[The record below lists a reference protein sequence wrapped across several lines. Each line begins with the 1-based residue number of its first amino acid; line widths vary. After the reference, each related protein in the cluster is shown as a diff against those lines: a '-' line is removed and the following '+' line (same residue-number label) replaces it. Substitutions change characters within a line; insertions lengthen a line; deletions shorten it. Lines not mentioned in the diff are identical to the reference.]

1 MTTIDYSKWENLD
14 AGSEEEDDSNYF
26 PSERDIVAQ
35 DAKTID
41 ECRKEAKEVG
51 FNRPYVLN
59 FSLPLTRCRLCCYRR
74 LWPGS

>member
-14 AGSEEEDDSNYF
+14 AGSEEEDDSYF

-59 FSLPLTRCRLCCYRR
+59 FSLPLTRCRLCYRR
-74 LWPGS
+74 S